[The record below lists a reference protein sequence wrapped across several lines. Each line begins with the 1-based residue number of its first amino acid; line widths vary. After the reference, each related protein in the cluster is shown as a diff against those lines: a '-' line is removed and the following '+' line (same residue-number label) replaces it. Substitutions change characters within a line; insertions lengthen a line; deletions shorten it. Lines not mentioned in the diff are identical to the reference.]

1 MASQQVSI
9 VILSKQRVN
18 LPDQRP
24 VNSGERQSHGLAR
37 SARATSEAGRAGQR
51 LLLPAGL
58 LAAAGLATVDA
69 RGVRVVA
76 KGGAACIGVDEPG
89 P

>member
-24 VNSGERQSHGLAR
+24 VNSGERQSIKPQNILRCDDVWKIADFGISKLMNNPV
-37 SARATSEAGRAGQR
+37 TGYTFQ
-51 LLLPAGL
+51 
-58 LAAAGLATVDA
+58 
-69 RGVRVVA
+69 
-76 KGGAACIGVDEPG
+76 GAFTAP
-89 P
+89 